1 MDIDDSEVIVITVL
15 MFKAKDMVPFHKF
28 NIDHIL
34 TKDTLHLNTFK
45 KIVWTEGI
53 ETVRKQLGMMRSDI
67 KVGYWR
73 KEEKGRATDF
83 KESFTNAQW
92 QIALKRVQ
100 SDDKYG
106 IVGKKSSELY

>member
-53 ETVRKQLGMMRSDI
+53 ETDPFHTVGLGKMIFS
-67 KVGYWR
+67 K
-73 KEEKGRATDF
+73 
-83 KESFTNAQW
+83 
-92 QIALKRVQ
+92 
-100 SDDKYG
+100 
-106 IVGKKSSELY
+106 